1 MLRVIKGT
9 KELDGD
15 GTPTSLSKTDH
26 SNVEERYVPLRLW
39 DLGVQQCQEP
49 VSEWLG
55 DQYDCYWKKKG
66 FKSTS
71 LYSFMANVF

>member
-26 SNVEERYVPLRLW
+26 SNVEERCVPLRLW

-55 DQYDCYWKKKG
+55 DQYDCYWEKKNKKY
-66 FKSTS
+66 FIK
-71 LYSFMANVF
+71 YSFKANVF